1 MVLHSG
7 AKAAHNSPWHFEKDD
22 HLSSRFL
29 SYILSQFNPVPLAL
43 ELMDGSSL
51 GKDYDMFCM
60 ILRNIE
66 RALKDVVD
74 GMTPFTVKS

>member
-1 MVLHSG
+1 VS
-7 AKAAHNSPWHFEKDD
+7 
-22 HLSSRFL
+22 
-29 SYILSQFNPVPLAL
+29 LAL

-51 GKDYDMFCM
+51 GRDYEMFTL

-74 GMTPFTVKS
+74 GKGPGRLFISRKLRACYLYRSFGFI